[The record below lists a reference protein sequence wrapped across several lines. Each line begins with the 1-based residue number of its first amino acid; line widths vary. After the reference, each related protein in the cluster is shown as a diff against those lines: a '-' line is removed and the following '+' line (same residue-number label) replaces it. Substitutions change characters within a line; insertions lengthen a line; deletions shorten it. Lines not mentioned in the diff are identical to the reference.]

1 MVISSVAGEVCLA
14 IAALFGAAKSWRS
27 PAPLAP
33 AGFLLFAAA
42 ATLGALIYAGIGQAE
57 SLHDQVTRITEWA
70 GLALIAAGMMV
81 KPWPTLIGAGLLLA
95 VAIVTGQALLVN
107 VAALVLMIAWR
118 FWLTRRP
125 PWVLV
130 VAVLLFALAG
140 LVIGTHGQLLG
151 LPRVDFYHLTLAAAI
166 LLIATL

>member
-1 MVISSVAGEVCLA
+1 MVISSVAAELCLVGASA
-14 IAALFGAAKSWRS
+14 IGATKSWKS

-42 ATLGALIYAGIGQAE
+42 AALGALVYAGIGSLD
-57 SLHDQVTRITEWA
+57 SLHDQVSRIAEWA
-70 GLALIAAGMMV
+70 GLALIAAGSMQ

-95 VAIVTGQALLVN
+95 VGIVTGQALDVN
-107 VAALVLMIAWR
+107 VAALAVMIVWR

-130 VAVLLFALAG
+130 VAALLFALAG

-151 LPRVDFYHLTLAAAI
+151 LPRVDFYHLTLAVAI
-166 LLIATL
+166 LLIATA

>member
-1 MVISSVAGEVCLA
+1 MVISSLAGEICLV
-14 IAALFGAAKSWRS
+14 AASLIGASKSWKS

-42 ATLGALIYAGIGQAE
+42 AALGALGYGGIGAVE
-57 SLHDQVTRITEWA
+57 GLHDQLTSITEWA
-70 GLALIAAGMMV
+70 GLALIAAGLMG

-130 VAVLLFALAG
+130 VAALLFALAG

-151 LPRVDFYHLTLAAAI
+151 LPRVDFYHLTLAVAI
-166 LLIATL
+166 LLIATA